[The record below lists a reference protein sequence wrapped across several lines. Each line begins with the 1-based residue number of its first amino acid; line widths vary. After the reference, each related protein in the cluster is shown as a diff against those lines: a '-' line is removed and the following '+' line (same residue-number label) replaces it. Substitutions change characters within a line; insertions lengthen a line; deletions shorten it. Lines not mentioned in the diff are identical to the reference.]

1 MVSVIEAG
9 DLVFSTILNPGRFSE
24 TNVLLLTESIR
35 AFAGSLSGAP
45 IWCFVPEYGEQPSEV
60 AMERLQAL
68 DVSLIPFEM
77 DREVAEFPFTSEA
90 CAAALAE
97 SRGLGD
103 VNFLVWL
110 NGNTLLLREP
120 RAFLLPEGKSLGYRP
135 VHHIN
140 VGSRLDDPLDPF
152 WTQVYR
158 LCGVPEYAVFPM
170 RTHVDGETIRPYFN
184 AGFHVTRPIRG
195 LLRAW
200 RDTFLGVYEES
211 DLQDLY
217 QQDRRY
223 TIFLHQA
230 VLSGVIM
237 STLEFDE
244 IQELPGEYN
253 YPIHLYDDDITDN
266 RPATIEVLVAIRHEG
281 FYGDPGWRE
290 KMPAG
295 EPLKQWIAQRLLQ

>member
-60 AMERLQAL
+60 VMERLQAL

>member
-60 AMERLQAL
+60 VMERLQAL

-77 DREVAEFPFTSEA
+77 DREVAEFPFTGEA

-120 RAFLLPEGKSLGYRP
+120 RDFLLPEGKSLGYRP

-140 VGSRLDDPLDPF
+140 VGSRLEEPLDPF

-158 LCGVPEYAVFPM
+158 LCRVPEDAVFPM

-223 TIFLHQA
+223 TIFVHQA

-237 STLEFDE
+237 STLKFDE

-253 YPIHLYDDDITDN
+253 YPIHLYDDDITDH
-266 RPATIEVLVAIRHEG
+266 RPVTIEKLVAIRHEG